1 MGRTSVKD
9 QEKLGVKGASSLFGV
24 PLRTLQYWIG
34 TDLVT
39 PKEYNKRP
47 GYPTI
52 LSVWDLLTIGVI
64 CDLRSKG
71 ASLQA
76 VREAIQ
82 YIKERGNEIYERRLF
97 VTEKDVLDC
106 GSLAEMSAKEKTRII
121 SLVKQRGQLFFID
134 LREIKQKVSREL
146 KREKIG
152 VSLT

>member
-1 MGRTSVKD
+1 MGRTSVKG

-34 TDLVT
+34 TNLVV
-39 PKEYNKRP
+39 PKEYNKRS

-71 ASLQA
+71 CSLQG
-76 VREAIQ
+76 VRKAIQ
-82 YIKERGNEIYERRLF
+82 YIKERGDEIYERRLF
-97 VTEKDVLDC
+97 VTEEDVLDC
-106 GSLAEMSAKEKTRII
+106 GSLAGMSDQEKTRII

-134 LREIKQKVSREL
+134 LSKIKRRVNKEL
-146 KREKIG
+146 KKEKVE

>member
-1 MGRTSVKD
+1 MGRKSVKD
-9 QEKLGVKGASSLFGV
+9 QEKLGVRGASSLFRV

-34 TDLVT
+34 TNLVI
-39 PKEYNKRP
+39 PKEYNKRS

-71 ASLQA
+71 CSLQG
-76 VREAIQ
+76 VRKAIE
-82 YIKERGNEIYERRLF
+82 YIGKMGSEIYERKLF

-106 GSLAEMSAKEKTRII
+106 GSLAEMSTKEKTKII
-121 SLVKQRGQLFFID
+121 SLVKQQGQMFFVD
-134 LREIKQKVSREL
+134 LRQIKLRVEKEL
-146 KREKIG
+146 KRERTK

>member
-1 MGRTSVKD
+1 MGRISVKD

-24 PLRTLQYWIG
+24 PLRTLQYWVA
-34 TDLVT
+34 TNLVI

-52 LSVWDLLTIGVI
+52 LSVWNLLTIGVI

-71 ASLQA
+71 CSLQG
-76 VREAIQ
+76 VRRAIE
-82 YIKERGNEIYERRLF
+82 YIGKMGSKIYERKLF
-97 VTEKDVLDC
+97 VTEEDVLDC

-121 SLVKQRGQLFFID
+121 SLVKQQGQMFFVD
-134 LREIKQKVSREL
+134 LRQIKRRVNKEL
-146 KREKIG
+146 KREKIE

>member
-39 PKEYNKRP
+39 PKEYNKRS

-64 CDLRSKG
+64 CDLRSKEC
-71 ASLQA
+71 SLQG
-76 VREAIQ
+76 VRKAIE
-82 YIKERGNEIYERRLF
+82 YIKERGDEIYERRLF
-97 VTEKDVLDC
+97 VTEKDILDS

-121 SLVKQRGQLFFID
+121 SLVRQQGQMFFVD
-134 LREIKQKVSREL
+134 LRQIKRRINKEL
-146 KREKIG
+146 KREKIK